1 MGFQRRNTIKQME
14 HSNKMDDKMTGLIA
28 GLLIGLIAGAGVMF
42 VLNPAAGPAQ
52 YTITSSGSTTVLPL
66 STEWSSQIGTYYP
79 TFTFSATGGG
89 SGQGQE
95 DSALG
100 LVDIG
105 ASSSYPK
112 EDWRTANPDMHILPV
127 ALDALA
133 VVANP
138 AVNTSGLKMDCD
150 MVVAIYNGN
159 VTTWEEFE
167 TTFAVEVDATGD
179 IVVYGRSDASG
190 TTATFAKWLETSDDT
205 TNPNAN
211 YVWGHGHDEALAWPS
226 HVQAVDGNP
235 GVASA
240 IGGDEAS
247 IGYVG
252 FAFIGD
258 LEPIWLY
265 NPELD
270 EYIEPTVANAL
281 KALPTEITD
290 PGVNLFNSDQAG
302 AYPIARLLFY
312 LVNPT
317 GLKWYTIAFL
327 NWALTTGQQF
337 VPDVGYVPITG
348 TSAGS
353 FAISVVQGMTP
364 GV

>member
-1 MGFQRRNTIKQME
+1 MN
-14 HSNKMDDKMTGLIA
+14 DKMTGLIA
-28 GLLIGLIAGAGVMF
+28 GLLIGLIAGAGVML
-42 VLNPAAGPAQ
+42 VLGPAAGPGS
-52 YTITSSGSTTVLPL
+52 YVITSSGSTTVLPL
-66 STEWSSQIGTYYP
+66 SNEWASQIGTYYP
-79 TFTFSATGGG
+79 TFQFNPTGGG
-89 SGQGQE
+89 SGQGQS
-95 DSALG
+95 DSATG

-112 EDWRTANPDMHILPV
+112 QQWRTDNPDMHILPI

-138 AVNTSGLKMDCD
+138 VVNSSGLKMDAD
-150 MVVAIYNGN
+150 MVVAIFQGN
-159 VTTWEEFE
+159 VTTWEEVE
-167 TTFAVEVDATGD
+167 STFNVEIDATGT
-179 IVVYGRSDASG
+179 INVYGRSDPSG
-190 TTATFAKWLETSDDT
+190 TTATFAKWLETADDT
-205 TNPNAN
+205 TNPDAN
-211 YVWGHGHDEALAWPS
+211 YEWGYGHDEALAWPA
-226 HVQAVDGNP
+226 HVSAVDGNP

-240 IGGDEAS
+240 VDSDTEG

-258 LEPIWLY
+258 LTPIWLY
-265 NPELD
+265 NPNLD

-281 KALPTEITD
+281 KTLPAEITD

-312 LVNPT
+312 LVNPSN
-317 GLKWYTIAFL
+317 LQWYTIAFL

-337 VPDVGYVPITG
+337 VDDVGYVPITG

-353 FAISVVQGMTP
+353 FAIGVVQVMIP
-364 GV
+364 V